1 MCSKEAPARVKDGNG
16 SRVPLVIEKYWK
28 IARLG
33 TCYSEE
39 FALNRVSMGRERSKP
54 SDPVGGLFLLACSRC
69 TQQHNIGSSVVR
81 NFFCAFSHT

>member
-16 SRVPLVIEKYWK
+16 NRVPLVIEKYWK

-54 SDPVGGLFLLACSRC
+54 SDPVGGLFLLACSQY
-69 TQQHNIGSSVVR
+69 TQQHNIGSSV
-81 NFFCAFSHT
+81 